1 MKKNVCLVTFPIYKS
16 GITPLSNYID
26 ILLHLSPELY
36 VITGNDAYSYFHNR
50 SDFVLLNVTHNDKDG
65 FLSKIFNYIWTQL
78 KICRQLIRIRKD
90 IDVCILFFG
99 GHMLLLPVIVLKIF
113 GKDTFLTFADY
124 AVYEKKSLMSR
135 LLYSVSR
142 INIKLVDH
150 IILYSKGLITVWG
163 FEKYREKVIIAPRH
177 FVDFNKFYITTSYN
191 ERSNL
196 VGYIGRFAEEKG
208 IMNLLEAIPLVI
220 EKDDNIKFMI
230 IGDGPLKNK
239 VLKYVDDKNLV
250 SNVRLMDWVDHDLL
264 PDYLNTFK
272 LTVIPS
278 YTEGLPNIMLES
290 MACGTPVLSTPVGS
304 VPDIIEHGVN
314 GFLVGNNE
322 ASVLARAIISSLGC
336 DSIQSVISKAHEDV
350 SVFSFDNAVKL
361 YDNILSDG

>member
-1 MKKNVCLVTFPIYKS
+1 
-16 GITPLSNYID
+16 
-26 ILLHLSPELY
+26 
-36 VITGNDAYSYFHNR
+36 
-50 SDFVLLNVTHNDKDG
+50 
-65 FLSKIFNYIWTQL
+65 
-78 KICRQLIRIRKD
+78 
-90 IDVCILFFG
+90 
-99 GHMLLLPVIVLKIF
+99 
-113 GKDTFLTFADY
+113 
-124 AVYEKKSLMSR
+124 
-135 LLYSVSR
+135 
-142 INIKLVDH
+142 
-150 IILYSKGLITVWG
+150 
-163 FEKYREKVIIAPRH
+163 
-177 FVDFNKFYITTSYN
+177 
-191 ERSNL
+191 
-196 VGYIGRFAEEKG
+196 
-208 IMNLLEAIPLVI
+208 
-220 EKDDNIKFMI
+220 MI